1 MDPKCSAQD
10 VVRCHLC
17 ETPLPPLHCDT
28 CHLDLCKACVGEH
41 LLDDSRQH
49 KMVPF
54 KQRGT
59 TPIYP
64 NCPNHDKKQCEFY
77 CKECIVPVCSSCIL
91 TNSHKGHTLLPS
103 LDVIEAKLKAVE
115 KDVDELQNSIY
126 PKYEEILLELEKKKA
141 DLEIYYGKLTTNAT
155 QMGEDFHKEINI
167 LVNKSKTEIN
177 EMKTKHL
184 AVLNQQEDKI
194 ANSVSEITK
203 SIANLKKL
211 LVSKDVCLVSEN
223 NSKNAQFRKLPPKLI
238 VSLPKFTSLEIK
250 RDQLTEQFG
259 SLSEISFTEEERGN
273 IMPTQEVQPSPP
285 NSWRDREREKEEEG
299 GCDWRAWRP
308 AGAREGGGWR
318 EREKQR
324 SESWKKETSPTKQ
337 YEEEKELKG
346 EGWRGERGAPREDRP
361 PVRGIYT
368 PRETWR
374 SRGEDRV
381 PSRDG
386 GDRGGFG
393 ERRRDDRDFGRGRDD
408 RDFGRGRDDR
418 DRDFGDAW
426 RDRRKDEGGDERGG
440 GAWRG
445 GRTGGDSW
453 RERTGEKEG
462 WSRRDDRGP
471 AREDRVSARWGFS
484 QNSEVPPSR
493 RERERRW
500 RDKHS

>member
-1 MDPKCSAQD
+1 M
-10 VVRCHLC
+10 
-17 ETPLPPLHCDT
+17 
-28 CHLDLCKACVGEH
+28 
-41 LLDDSRQH
+41 
-49 KMVPF
+49 
-54 KQRGT
+54 
-59 TPIYP
+59 
-64 NCPNHDKKQCEFY
+64 
-77 CKECIVPVCSSCIL
+77 PVCSSCIL

-103 LDVIEAKLKAVE
+103 LDVIESKLKAVE

-126 PKYEEILLELEKKKA
+126 PKYEKIILELEKEKA

-155 QMGEDFHKEINI
+155 QMGEDLHKEINI
-167 LVNKSKTEIN
+167 LVNKRKTEIN

-194 ANSVSEITK
+194 ANSVSEITQ

-223 NSKNAQFRKLPPKLI
+223 NSKNAQFRKLPPKLK

-273 IMPTQEVQPSPP
+273 IMPTQEVQPSSP
-285 NSWRDREREKEEEG
+285 NR
-299 GCDWRAWRP
+299 
-308 AGAREGGGWR
+308 
-318 EREKQR
+318 
-324 SESWKKETSPTKQ
+324 
-337 YEEEKELKG
+337 YEEEEEPKG

-361 PVRGIYT
+361 PARGISP
-368 PRETWR
+368 PRDSWR

-381 PSRDG
+381 PSKDN

-418 DRDFGDAW
+418 DKDFGDAR
-426 RDRRKDEGGDERGG
+426 RDRRKKEGGDERGG

-453 RERTGEKEG
+453 KERTGEKEG

-471 AREDRVSARWGFS
+471 AREDRVSARLGFS
-484 QNSEVPPSR
+484 QNSEVPQWIPV
-493 RERERRW
+493 RERQTFIKRSCQ
-500 RDKHS
+500 KP

>member
-1 MDPKCSAQD
+1 MDPHCSAQD

-49 KMVPF
+49 KMIPF

-64 NCPNHDKKQCEFY
+64 NCPNHEKKQCEFY

-103 LDVIEAKLKAVE
+103 LDVIESKLKAVE

-126 PKYEEILLELEKKKA
+126 PKYEKIILELEKEKA

-155 QMGEDFHKEINI
+155 QMGEDLHKEINI
-167 LVNKSKTEIN
+167 LVNKRKTEIN

-194 ANSVSEITK
+194 ANSVSEITQ

-223 NSKNAQFRKLPPKLI
+223 NSKNAQFRKLPPKLK

-273 IMPTQEVQPSPP
+273 IMPTQEVQPSSP
-285 NSWRDREREKEEEG
+285 NR
-299 GCDWRAWRP
+299 
-308 AGAREGGGWR
+308 
-318 EREKQR
+318 
-324 SESWKKETSPTKQ
+324 
-337 YEEEKELKG
+337 
-346 EGWRGERGAPREDRP
+346 
-361 PVRGIYT
+361 
-368 PRETWR
+368 
-374 SRGEDRV
+374 
-381 PSRDG
+381 
-386 GDRGGFG
+386 
-393 ERRRDDRDFGRGRDD
+393 
-408 RDFGRGRDDR
+408 
-418 DRDFGDAW
+418 
-426 RDRRKDEGGDERGG
+426 
-440 GAWRG
+440 
-445 GRTGGDSW
+445 
-453 RERTGEKEG
+453 
-462 WSRRDDRGP
+462 
-471 AREDRVSARWGFS
+471 
-484 QNSEVPPSR
+484 
-493 RERERRW
+493 
-500 RDKHS
+500 